1 MYIGC
6 IILGDKSYIPLTPLV
21 PRKKIERNAEW
32 HFACVFEIAT
42 AIFLK
47 VEAADEDGNEVEVT
61 RHRG

>member
-1 MYIGC
+1 VINHIY
-6 IILGDKSYIPLTPLV
+6 PLTLLV
-21 PRKKIERNAEW
+21 PCKKIERNAEW